1 MIKAMQ
7 SGSGSI
13 STTHSANAVGAIRK
27 LVTCAMEAGSHVTEA
42 YAERAVAEHID
53 IIVQVQLDTA
63 PTADGRARRD
73 RYVSEIIAI
82 HPGEDGPATTH
93 VFTPS
98 PHGGPPVPGILPDD
112 YRDLARWGFDLD
124 GYFALAGR

>member
-1 MIKAMQ
+1 MVKAMQ

-27 LVTCAMEAGSHVTEA
+27 LITCAMEAGSHVTEA

-53 IIVQVQLDTA
+53 VIVQLQLDTA
-63 PTADGRARRD
+63 PTADGEARRE

-93 VFTPS
+93 VFQPN
-98 PHGGPPVPGILPDD
+98 PQGGAPIPGILPDD
-112 YRDLARWGFDLD
+112 YRSLARWGFDLD
-124 GYFALAGR
+124 GYFARAPQ